1 MLLEPGWSGLNL
13 IGNKMLDWFK
23 NYRKPKGSVAED
35 MNKIMN
41 DINNVVNLPG
51 PKLVPPVEPPKVEPK
66 IFYRIGATDQNRVA
80 FSMGHMEITMNK
92 EGCQNMIDQLTV
104 FMNQIEDE
112 KEE

>member
-1 MLLEPGWSGLNL
+1 
-13 IGNKMLDWFK
+13 MLDWFK

-35 MNKIMN
+35 MNKVMN
-41 DINNVVNLPG
+41 DINNVVNLPV